1 MTARTSGRRAR
12 RVGLLV
18 ALLVLPAIVCGP
30 GTALFVGGSGA
41 VGYAEAAGDAP
52 SPLLGAGRP
61 VDWWFTFKFNT
72 ASFPRCG
79 GASAEQRTCPFGGTA
94 QAYAGGFGE
103 QFVYASSEDPA
114 LQKGSGCAGE
124 TSSDPVGA
132 TFGQIYEGGFFYVI
146 WNDQFHG
153 DPKLDCANSNGDC
166 DKPWGHSKGL
176 LAWNEAGE
184 GLVLQVST
192 PSWPAAGSKSH
203 PRSIGNTL
211 GCIKPPSNILVSQH
225 FFSLKLTKDDLVIM
239 LKALQNA
246 SVATKPTNPQ
256 IVKNGGPA
264 DVQDLVA
271 SLGVKSTSDTH
282 TKDTLSS
289 GVIVLSKPSQL
300 AVPPWQMVSAALGA
314 VSLRVATWW
323 SDSRAKIYTTPASAK
338 ISCWNPALGKRGRV
352 EIATTG
358 QWEGKELG
366 LEGGPR
372 AGANHAKIGV
382 SLSGNHH
389 YAIFGD
395 MNQEGALSG
404 NCTAAQNGRG
414 GLFFVVDNQALY
426 DSVAGLI
433 DGNTAPTKAPKP

>member
-1 MTARTSGRRAR
+1 MTARTVRSRTNL
-12 RVGLLV
+12 VSLLV
-18 ALLVLPAIVCGP
+18 AFSVSLAIVCGP
-30 GTALFVGGSGA
+30 STAIFLEGSGA
-41 VGYAEAAGDAP
+41 FGYAEAAGDAP
-52 SPLLGAGRP
+52 SPLLGQGRP
-61 VDWWFTFKFNT
+61 VDWWFTFKFNA

-79 GASAEQRTCPFGGTA
+79 AGNGEQRTCPFGGTV

-103 QFVYASSEDPA
+103 QFVYASSKDPA
-114 LQKGSGCAGE
+114 LQKGSGCAGG
-124 TSSDPVGA
+124 TSNDPVGA
-132 TFGQIYEGGFFYVI
+132 TFGQVYEGGFYYVI

-153 DPKLDCANSNGDC
+153 DPKLDCANGDGDC
-166 DKPWGHSKGL
+166 PKPWGHSKGL

-192 PSWPAAGSKSH
+192 PSWPAAGSRSH

-211 GCIKPPSNILVSQH
+211 GCIRPPSNILVSQH
-225 FFSLKLTKDDLVIM
+225 FFSLKLTKDDVVLV

-271 SLGVKSTSDTH
+271 RLGLKSNSDAY

-289 GVIVLSKPSQL
+289 GVMVLSKPSRLQ
-300 AVPPWQMVSAALGA
+300 VPPWQMVSAALGG

-323 SDSRAKIYTTPASAK
+323 NASKIYTTPASAK
-338 ISCWNPALGKRGRV
+338 VSCWNPALGKRGRV

-358 QWEGKELG
+358 QWQGTELG

-382 SLSGNHH
+382 SLSGNRH

-395 MNQEGALSG
+395 LNQEGALSG
-404 NCTAAQNGRG
+404 NCSAAQNGRG
-414 GLFFVVDNQALY
+414 GLFFVVDDQALF
-426 DSVAGLI
+426 DSVTGLI
-433 DGNTAPTKAPKP
+433 NGNTAPTKAPKH